1 MRVYSRKS
9 AAPILDSWFGK
20 TAVGSSFYWRRNRE
34 PAVYLAEGARPYLLR
49 RPLDD
54 WRSRSLVPFSL
65 AELEALRIEK
75 PRAFSVV
82 QSSGSWAAPG
92 LSADKASEIVLAVSS
107 LRFTNFAAADKPD
120 KKTGFGKPAFVV
132 TASGK
137 GMCERIL
144 LGKEDSQT
152 RWAKVEGRKALGFVS
167 KSAADSL
174 LKLVKP

>member
-1 MRVYSRKS
+1 MVSPDGPGDQVLVIGDT
-9 AAPILDSWFGK
+9 ALDIRC
-20 TAVGSSFYWRRNRE
+20 ARHI
-34 PAVYLAEGARPYLLR
+34 GARVLAVATGGAT
-49 RPLDD
+49 LD
-54 WRSRSLVPFSL
+54 
-65 AELEALRIEK
+65 ELQALRIEK
-75 PRAFSVV
+75 PRSFSLVK
-82 QSSGSWAAPG
+82 SSGSWTAPG

-107 LRFTNFAAADKPD
+107 LRFTNFAAAGELD